1 VSSIS
6 KLGGRNSRSEAS
18 VLRVNDVSKVFES
31 TRGQYVA
38 LERVSLIIQ
47 KGEFLCLLGPSG
59 CGKSTLLNMLAGFES
74 PSEGTVS
81 SGGRPVVRAERERVM
96 FFQDAGSA
104 LLPWLTVRENVEFG
118 LRLRKSP
125 KSEWAAIVDRNLKV
139 VNLETH
145 QTKFPA
151 ELSGGMRQRLQIARA
166 LAVEP
171 EVLLMDEPFA
181 ALDALTRRHMHSVL
195 VEIWHRTK
203 KTIVFV
209 THDIAEAILLADRI
223 AIMSVGPRSA
233 IIKIIEIAAK
243 RPRDLT
249 DPQVAAN
256 FHEIEELLAPDL
268 RRSEEH

>member
-1 VSSIS
+1 M
-6 KLGGRNSRSEAS
+6 
-18 VLRVNDVSKVFES
+18 LRVNDVSKVFES
-31 TRGQYVA
+31 ARGQYVA
-38 LERVSLIIQ
+38 LEHVSLVID

-59 CGKSTLLNMLAGFES
+59 CGKSTLLNLLAGFEL
-74 PSEGTVS
+74 PTGGAVS
-81 SGGRPVVRAERERVM
+81 SDGRPIVRAERERVM

-118 LRLRKSP
+118 LRLRKTP
-125 KSEWAAIVDRNLKV
+125 KSEWRAIVDRNLTI
-139 VNLETH
+139 VNLEAH

-181 ALDALTRRHMHSVL
+181 ALDALTRRHMHTVL
-195 VEIWHRTK
+195 LEVWERTK
-203 KTIVFV
+203 KTVVFV

-233 IIKIIEIAAK
+233 ITQIVEIAAK

-249 DPQVAAN
+249 DPQVAAH
-256 FHEIEELLAPDL
+256 FHDIEALLAPDL
-268 RRSEEH
+268 RRCEEH